1 MKITEVRPILL
12 SQVYT
17 DDEVWGWSGG
27 EVRVWNSTLVQVFT
41 DKGVYGLGEMGTGH
55 YLPEAAK
62 AICDSISPMLI
73 GKDPFEIEV
82 LQRKLYKLG
91 ANWGR
96 RGLAMG
102 VISGIENALWDLK
115 GKALGVPVHS
125 LLGGKHRDR
134 IRAYASGGM
143 TQPLESLKE
152 EVASYRERGFT
163 AVKVRGGISAKRD
176 VEIARATREAAGPD
190 MDVMLDAGQ
199 GYVPEP
205 WTVLEAIEVTKALAE
220 IDLFFLEEPV
230 RTDEIDSY
238 AQVRAASAVPV
249 AGGENGCSIYEFKA
263 LIDANAVDILQ
274 PDVTHAGGISEVKR
288 IAEYAALYGKP
299 IAPHVFRTGASL
311 NAHLHLLAAIPNAL
325 ICEYQ
330 QIANGL
336 REDLLVEPIEMVDG
350 NLIVPD
356 SPGLGIHITDEIIE
370 KYAYK
375 PGHIQRFKVES
386 D

>member
-152 EVASYRERGFT
+152 EVAGYRERGFT

-205 WTVLEAIEVTKALAE
+205 WTVLEAIEVTKAMAE
-220 IDLFFLEEPV
+220 LNLFFLEEPV
-230 RTDEIDSY
+230 RTDELASY

-263 LIDANAVDILQ
+263 LVDANAVDILQ

-311 NAHLHLLAAIPNAL
+311 TAHLHLLAAIPNAL

-356 SPGLGIHITDEIIE
+356 LPGLGIHITDEIIE

>member
-27 EVRVWNSTLVQVFT
+27 EVRVWNTTLVQVFT

-62 AICDSISPMLI
+62 AICEAISPMLI

-125 LLGGKHRDR
+125 LLGGKQRDR
-134 IRAYASGGM
+134 VRAYASGGM
-143 TQPLESLKE
+143 AQPLASLKE
-152 EVASYRERGFT
+152 EVAGYRERGFT
-163 AVKVRGGISAKRD
+163 AVKVRGGFSAKRD
-176 VEIARATREAAGPD
+176 VEIARAAREAAGPD

-205 WTVLEAIEVTKALAE
+205 WTVLEAIEVTKALA
-220 IDLFFLEEPV
+220 DLKLFFLEEPV
-230 RTDEIDSY
+230 RTDEIASY
-238 AQVRAASAVPV
+238 AQVRAESAVPI

-263 LIDANAVDILQ
+263 LVDANAVDILQ

-311 NAHLHLLAAIPNAL
+311 TAHLHLLAAIPNAL

-350 NLIVPD
+350 DLIVPD
-356 SPGLGIHITDEIIE
+356 LPGLGIHITDEILE
-370 KYAYK
+370 KYPYK
-375 PGHIQRFKVES
+375 PGHIQRFKVET

>member
-62 AICDSISPMLI
+62 AICDAISPMLI

-143 TQPLESLKE
+143 AQPLESLKE
-152 EVASYRERGFT
+152 EVAGYRERGFT
-163 AVKVRGGISAKRD
+163 AVKVRGGFSAKRD
-176 VEIARATREAAGPD
+176 VEIARAAREAAGPD

-205 WTVLEAIEVTKALAE
+205 WTVLEAIEVTKVLAE
-220 IDLFFLEEPV
+220 LDLFFLEEPV
-230 RTDEIDSY
+230 RTDEIDCY
-238 AQVRAASAVPV
+238 AHVRAASAVPI

-263 LIDANAVDILQ
+263 LVDANAVDILQ

-311 NAHLHLLAAIPNAL
+311 TAHLHLLAAIPNAL

-356 SPGLGIHITDEIIE
+356 LPGLGIHITDEIIE